1 MDHQQG
7 PTVEY
12 MELCSIIYCSLDESG
27 VWERTDTC
35 MCMTE
40 SRPCSPE
47 TIATLLIGYTPI
59 QNKKLFFCFFV
70 FFLKN
75 KYTGAK
81 R

>member
-59 QNKKLFFCFFV
+59 QNKNFFV
-70 FFLKN
+70 FVFF
-75 KYTGAK
+75 YF
-81 R
+81 